1 MIDIQ
6 HLTKD
11 YGAHR
16 GVFDISLHV
25 APGEVYGY
33 LGPNGAGKT
42 TTLRHIMGFSR
53 PDAGSITVRGLD
65 AWHDQNEIKRF
76 VGYLPGEIALPEDMK
91 GLDYLHMLAKMR
103 KMPSFQYAEQLIAY
117 FELHADTGIK
127 RMSKGM
133 KQKTAIVSAFMHN
146 PDVIFL
152 DEPTSGLDPL
162 MQERFL
168 RLVTAMKEQGKTIFM
183 SSHIFEE
190 VSKVCDR
197 VGILRQGEL
206 INEISMDA
214 LRKATRKTYIAEMQS
229 GKGVAEL
236 MLAYPQAKWKLL
248 RMTVEIED
256 SDINRFLRL
265 LADCEV
271 LYLKEEQRS
280 LEDYF
285 MQYYEGG
292 FEQ

>member
-6 HLTKD
+6 NLTKD

-16 GVFDISLHV
+16 GVFDITLHV

-33 LGPNGAGKT
+33 LGPNGAGKS
-42 TTLRHIMGFSR
+42 TTLRHMMGFGR
-53 PDAGSITVRGLD
+53 PDFGRITVRGLD
-65 AWHDQNEIKRF
+65 AWEDQTEIKKF
-76 VGYLPGEIALPEDMK
+76 VGYLPGEISLPEDMK
-91 GLDYLHMLAKMR
+91 GLDYLRMLSKMR
-103 KMPSFQYAEQLIAY
+103 KMPSFQYAEQLLDY

-133 KQKTAIVSAFMHN
+133 KQKVAIVSAFMHN

-168 RLVTAMKEQGKTIFM
+168 RLVATKKAQGKTVFL

-197 VGILRQGEL
+197 VGILKTGTL
-206 INEISMDA
+206 INEVSMDEIRRSA
-214 LRKATRKTYIAEMQS
+214 HKTYTVEM
-229 GKGVAEL
+229 KNYIGVPAL
-236 MLAYPQAKWKLL
+236 MDAYPHARWAGL
-248 RMTVEIED
+248 RMTVDITDDE
-256 SDINRFLRL
+256 INRFLQL
-265 LADCEV
+265 LTNCEV
-271 LYLKEEQRS
+271 LYLKEEKHS
-280 LEDYF
+280 LEEYF
-285 MQYYEGG
+285 MRYYEGG
-292 FEQ
+292 QAQ